1 MNVLMDLTVKDF
13 LAELA
18 SASPAPGGGSVSAL
32 AGALGAA
39 LVSMV
44 ARLSDGGDGSD
55 EKEKED
61 LRRLLERSLALM
73 ESLSSGV
80 DGDTEAF
87 NRVMSAYRMPKETP
101 EEKERR
107 SRAIQKAL
115 QEAADHPLRM
125 ARECLDVLRIAG
137 EMVRRGNPNALSDAG
152 VAALI
157 AYAGM
162 VGSLFNVAINLE
174 GIKDQEFRRRLGAEK
189 EILMG
194 EAAGIFA
201 EIKNLLKTRLL

>member
-44 ARLSDGGDGSD
+44 ARLSDGRDGSD

-61 LRRLLERSLALM
+61 LRRLLERSLALLG
-73 ESLSSGV
+73 SLSSGV

-101 EEKERR
+101 EEKDRR
-107 SRAIQKAL
+107 SRAIQEAL
-115 QEAADHPLRM
+115 QEAADHPLQV
-125 ARECLDVLRIAG
+125 AGKCLEVLRLAG

-152 VAALI
+152 VAALL
-157 AYAGM
+157 AYAGV

-174 GIKDQEFRRRLGAEK
+174 GIRDPEFRKKFEAEK

-201 EIKNLLKTRLL
+201 EIKGLLKNRLL

>member
-1 MNVLMDLTVKDF
+1 MDLTVKDF

-18 SASPAPGGGSVSAL
+18 SASPAPGGGSASAL

-61 LRRLLERSLALM
+61 HRRLLERSLALM
-73 ESLSSGV
+73 ENLSSGV

-87 NRVMSAYRMPKETP
+87 NRVMGAYRMPKETP
-101 EEKERR
+101 EEKDRR
-107 SRAIQKAL
+107 SRAIQEAL
-115 QEAADHPLRM
+115 QEAAAHPLQV
-125 ARECLDVLRIAG
+125 ARECLEVLCLSA

-152 VAALI
+152 VAALL
-157 AYAGM
+157 AYAGV
-162 VGSLFNVAINLE
+162 VGSLFNVAINLK
-174 GIKDQEFRRRLGAEK
+174 GIRDPEFRKKFEAEK

-201 EIKNLLKTRLL
+201 EIKGLLKNRLL

>member
-18 SASPAPGGGSVSAL
+18 SASPAPGGGSASAL

-44 ARLSDGGDGSD
+44 ARLSGGRDCPA
-55 EKEKED
+55 EEKED
-61 LRRLLERSLALM
+61 LRRLLERSLALL

-101 EEKERR
+101 EEKDRR
-107 SRAIQKAL
+107 SRAIQEAL
-115 QEAADHPLRM
+115 QEAADHPLGM
-125 ARECLDVLRIAG
+125 ARECLDVLRLAG

-189 EILMG
+189 EFLMD
-194 EAAGIFA
+194 EAAGVFA